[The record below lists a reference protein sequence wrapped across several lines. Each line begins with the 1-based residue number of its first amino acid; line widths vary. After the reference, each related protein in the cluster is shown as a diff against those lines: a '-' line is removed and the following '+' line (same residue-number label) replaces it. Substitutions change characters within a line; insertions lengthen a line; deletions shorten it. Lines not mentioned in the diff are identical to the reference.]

1 MSSLDLEG
9 FRKVYGSNRTMKA
22 RKSNRQ
28 SLQTEA
34 IVRVMHVKRELNRTA
49 GHFNPFYGDEI
60 AGKVI
65 GKFPRGD
72 RRLFA

>member
-9 FRKVYGSNRTMKA
+9 FRKVYGTNRTMKA

-28 SLQTEA
+28 SLQREA
-34 IVRVMHVKRELNRTA
+34 IVRVMHVKRDLNRTA
-49 GHFNPFYGDEI
+49 GHFNPFYSDEI
-60 AGKVI
+60 TGEVI

-72 RRLFA
+72 RRFFA